1 MASKAG
7 LRGEADRRICGA
19 EPGICPS
26 LHNFEEKTTFEIF
39 RVNLEVLASVLPIVE
54 HVVCAQALER
64 VRRQVDAGFEVIV
77 IILWDRQS
85 MVHLTD
91 GEKMGA

>member
-26 LHNFEEKTTFEIF
+26 LHNFEEKTAFEIL
-39 RVNLEVLASVLPIVE
+39 RIGLKV
-54 HVVCAQALER
+54 
-64 VRRQVDAGFEVIV
+64 
-77 IILWDRQS
+77 
-85 MVHLTD
+85 LTD
-91 GEKMGA
+91 ALG